1 MCGRTD
7 YGATPDVTGFGAVGH
22 RSANSTMATICFTG
36 NEILSRPTR
45 EVDGVPHD
53 VVVLGERQ
61 LRPLLES

>member
-22 RSANSTMATICFTG
+22 RSANSAIGHYFTE

-45 EVDGVPHD
+45 DVDGVPHH